1 MFIFFS
7 HWLIKASWRFVVPDL
22 KKSSDEWPVSCSSAH
37 VKLQFKAHKSCVSFG
52 LFNFV
57 SIHTLN
63 KYWFQKFPRS
73 FFYRN
78 RHFTCLGYSFKHHL
92 KPRKVNWR
100 SLFTCKMSTLDPHVN
115 LKHIL
120 YFIWSLQEYLRQV
133 NWRYQ

>member
-100 SLFTCKMSTLDPHVN
+100 SLFTCKNVDSRSAREFKT
-115 LKHIL
+115 HIVFHL
-120 YFIWSLQEYLRQV
+120 VFTRISETS
-133 NWRYQ
+133 